1 MRFCSFVCSGLAV
14 VLVST
19 VALVCSAVGCST
31 PSSPAGSDASCANLT
46 NDAGMTDVAVGEE
59 GGPSLS
65 ELSVSFSGETTSSLV
80 PAFSPDIFD
89 YYVPCQAGTNT
100 FTVSMTAAQGASST
114 LLKPTTSSSS
124 SAQMMSISV
133 EAGSA
138 VVAAAT
144 QGSAE
149 TEYWV
154 RCLPPD
160 FPLLAWTPHCTGSR
174 TPGYYLVGVW
184 WPGQSDGGYAM
195 ILDSN
200 GVPVWYSLA
209 PAYGAAD
216 VVSFENGTVTFFPFT
231 LEAVLPF
238 ETLDLTTKTEAQ
250 LSPMGYVASLHEI
263 NVARSVTGSHALNG
277 NYLIIATPLTS
288 GVDLTGFPLT
298 LGDGGTTPLGP
309 NTTIQDCAIVEF
321 SPDGGVVS
329 TWLASDHFDPAKASV
344 HASIGAVG
352 GTGTTAPDGGEI
364 DIFHCNSIDV
374 DPANGNLLISA
385 RHMNSVFYIDRA
397 TPSGKVLWKM
407 GGANSSKDNATYVA
421 VDDPFSAQHDGRLQS
436 GWSQDCNGGTG
447 QISVFDDES
456 FTSDPA
462 RAAVYDVVIGAP
474 DGGTDAGCRSTGTPG
489 KATLAWQYKGVQNAG
504 LGGSLRIQ
512 PDGTR
517 VIGWG
522 AYGAPNWVMTEV
534 DDKGNDLLDFQFPN
548 GDMSYRAIKV
558 PLSTFDINVLR
569 NTTGFAG
576 PQ

>member
-1 MRFCSFVCSGLAV
+1 MNLSLIERLLLAVFIVSFFGIMFSAIACSGSSSSTTTDADADGRPSDAGVPDSPTKPTDGGSPSLTALSLLAPDAAPPV
-14 VLVST
+14 TL
-19 VALVCSAVGCST
+19 T
-31 PSSPAGSDASCANLT
+31 PSFAPG
-46 NDAGMTDVAVGEE
+46 
-59 GGPSLS
+59 
-65 ELSVSFSGETTSSLV
+65 
-80 PAFSPDIFD
+80 IYD
-89 YYVPCQAGTNT
+89 YYVSCQAGTNT
-100 FTVSMTAAQGASST
+100 FTVSMTAAPGDSSE
-114 LLKPTTSSSS
+114 LLQPTTSSSS
-124 SAQMMSISV
+124 PKQTLSV
-133 EAGSA
+133 SVDAGSA

-144 QGSAE
+144 RGSAE

-160 FPLLAWTPHCTGSR
+160 FPLLAWTPHAGASQL

-184 WPGQSDGGYAM
+184 WPGLADGAYAM

-209 PAYGAAD
+209 PAYGVAD
-216 VVSFENGTVTFFPFT
+216 VASLAPGAVTFFPFT
-231 LEAVLPF
+231 LTAVLPF
-238 ETLDLTTKTEAQ
+238 ETLDLVTKTEAL
-250 LSPMGYVASLHEI
+250 LSPAGYVASLHEI

-288 GVDLTGFPLT
+288 GVDLTGFPLSP
-298 LGDGGTTPLGP
+298 DAGTLGP

-321 SPDGGVVS
+321 SPDGGIVS
-329 TWLASDHFDPAKASV
+329 TWLASDHFDPAEASV
-344 HASIGAVG
+344 YASVGAVG

-385 RHMNSVFYIDRA
+385 RHMDSVFYIDRS
-397 TPSGKVLWKM
+397 TTSGKVLWKM
-407 GGANSSKDNATYVA
+407 GGKNSSKDNATYVT
-421 VDDPFSAQHDGRLQS
+421 VDSPFSAQHDGRLLP
-436 GWSQDCNGGTG
+436 GWSQGCNGGAG

-462 RAAVYDVVIGAP
+462 RAAVYNVVVGVP
-474 DGGTDAGCRSTGTPG
+474 DGGGGTDAACASGGTPG
-489 KATLAWQYKGVQNAG
+489 KATLTWQYKGVQNVG
-504 LGGSLRIQ
+504 LGGSVRTQ

-522 AYGAPNWVMTEV
+522 AYGATNWVMTEV

-558 PLSTFDINVLR
+558 PLSTFDINILR
-569 NTTGFAG
+569 NTTGF
-576 PQ
+576 Q